1 MHSLPPTPPLTEGQL
16 RVSPFLPVSPQRW
29 RSKSHGVSNS
39 WAFGPNFCPER
50 RFLTHRHLVST
61 EDSLLLKSV
70 VALKVRVRP
79 PGWCVLSGVA
89 GYPDAAF
96 VEHIRDARH
105 RGAD

>member
-1 MHSLPPTPPLTEGQL
+1 M
-16 RVSPFLPVSPQRW
+16 
-29 RSKSHGVSNS
+29 
-39 WAFGPNFCPER
+39 
-50 RFLTHRHLVST
+50 
-61 EDSLLLKSV
+61 KSV

-96 VEHIRDARH
+96 VEHIRDARP